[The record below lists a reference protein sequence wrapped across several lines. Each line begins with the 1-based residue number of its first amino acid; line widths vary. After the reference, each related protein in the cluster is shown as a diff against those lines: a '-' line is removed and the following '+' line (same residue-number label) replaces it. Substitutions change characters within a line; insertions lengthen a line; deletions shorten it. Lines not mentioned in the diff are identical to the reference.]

1 MLAIQ
6 EIALDMIRKLKG
18 PLVEIERRD
27 RDLGKQ
33 LRRAAASVVLN
44 LGEGSG
50 STGGTRTERYR
61 NALGSL
67 SEVEACLSV
76 GEAFGYVTRETSG
89 ITSCIKQVAKR
100 LRKLT

>member
-1 MLAIQ
+1 MLVIQ
-6 EIALDMIRKLKG
+6 EIAVDMIRELRR
-18 PLVEIERRD
+18 PIAEIEKAD

-50 STGGTRTERYR
+50 STGGTRRERYR

-76 GEAFGYVTRETSG
+76 AEAFGYISG
-89 ITSCIKQVAKR
+89 GTGEVMSRARRVAKG

>member
-67 SEVEACLSV
+67 TEVEACLSV
-76 GEAFGYVTRETSG
+76 GEAFGYVTGETRG
-89 ITSCIKQVAKR
+89 ITSCIKQVAKG

>member
-18 PLVEIERRD
+18 PLAEIERRD

-67 SEVEACLSV
+67 TEVEACLSV
-76 GEAFGYVTRETSG
+76 GEAFGYTSG
-89 ITSCIKQVAKR
+89 GTEEAMAKARQVAKG

>member
-1 MLAIQ
+1 MWVIQ
-6 EIALDMIRKLKG
+6 EIAVDMIRELRR
-18 PLVEIERRD
+18 PLAEIEKAD

-44 LGEGSG
+44 MGEGSG
-50 STGGTRTERYR
+50 STGGTRRERYR

-76 GEAFGYVTRETSG
+76 GEAFGYIAGGTEEVMSRARR
-89 ITSCIKQVAKR
+89 IAKG

>member
-1 MLAIQ
+1 MLVIQ
-6 EIALDMIRKLKG
+6 TIAVEMIRELRG
-18 PLVEIERRD
+18 PIAQIEKAD

-44 LGEGSG
+44 LAEGSG
-50 STGGTRTERYR
+50 STGGTRRERYR

-67 SEVEACLSV
+67 TEVVACLSV
-76 GEAFGYVTRETSG
+76 GEAFGYISG
-89 ITSCIKQVAKR
+89 GTEGVLSRARQVAKG

>member
-1 MLAIQ
+1 MLVIQ
-6 EIALDMIRKLKG
+6 TIAVEMIRELRG
-18 PLVEIERRD
+18 PIVEIEKAD

-44 LGEGSG
+44 LAEGSG
-50 STGGTRTERYR
+50 STGGTRRERYR
-61 NALGSL
+61 TALGSL

-76 GEAFGYVTRETSG
+76 GVAFGYISG
-89 ITSCIKQVAKR
+89 GTDGVMSRARQVAKG